1 MFCPDDHAAS
11 VPQFL
16 GYVVVLPNTFGLP
29 VAAEGKHPEHIVD
42 QVEKALPKD
51 ENRGCEALV
60 PRSEKA
66 RIRILEIMDRLYNN
80 AIRYTSKG
88 LHVCLERQEL
98 FNSTRRCWD
107 KFEADCGQ
115 LFRKSF
121 IICLE
126 EPVAVDGVSFARMV
140 PVHQRHRNPPLVSES
155 CDEKSGLRSMDHVI
169 NLTASPSANKF
180 MLPTGCPSPFGLRP
194 PSARRRWAMQ

>member
-1 MFCPDDHAAS
+1 M
-11 VPQFL
+11 
-16 GYVVVLPNTFGLP
+16 
-29 VAAEGKHPEHIVD
+29 K
-42 QVEKALPKD
+42 
-51 ENRGCEALV
+51 
-60 PRSEKA
+60 
-66 RIRILEIMDRLYNN
+66 
-80 AIRYTSKG
+80 YTSKG
-88 LHVCLERQEL
+88 LHVNLERQEL

-126 EPVAVDGVSFARMV
+126 EPVAVEGVSFARMV

-155 CDEKSGLRSMDHVI
+155 CDEKTGLRSMDHVI

-194 PSARRRWAMQ
+194 LSARRRWAMQ